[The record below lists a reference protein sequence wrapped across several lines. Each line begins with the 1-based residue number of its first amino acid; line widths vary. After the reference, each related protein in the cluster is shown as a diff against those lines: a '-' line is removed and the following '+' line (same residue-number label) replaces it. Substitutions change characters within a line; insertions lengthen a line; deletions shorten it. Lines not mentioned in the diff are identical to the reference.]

1 MEQENL
7 VDKEKVT
14 QIEIQKDI
22 AENGCEAQE
31 ETREKMQAG
40 TQEEAQEETREK
52 MQAGTQE
59 EMREFSERENPEKD
73 MKNAG
78 VGVIEI
84 ILILVVLVA
93 LVLIFKEQLT
103 SMVERAMEALEQ
115 SMEKILS

>member
-7 VDKEKVT
+7 VEKEKVA

-22 AENGCEAQE
+22 AENGCETQE
-31 ETREKMQAG
+31 ETQEILEREK
-40 TQEEAQEETREK
+40 
-52 MQAGTQE
+52 
-59 EMREFSERENPEKD
+59 PEKD

-115 SMEKILS
+115 SMEKVLS

>member
-40 TQEEAQEETREK
+40 AQEE
-52 MQAGTQE
+52 MQ
-59 EMREFSERENPEKD
+59 EFSERENPEKD

>member
-7 VDKEKVT
+7 VEKEKVT

-22 AENGCEAQE
+22 AENGCETQE
-31 ETREKMQAG
+31 ETRE
-40 TQEEAQEETREK
+40 R

-59 EMREFSERENPEKD
+59 EMQELSEREKPEKD

-115 SMEKILS
+115 SMEKVLS

>member
-7 VDKEKVT
+7 VEKEKVA

-22 AENGCEAQE
+22 AENGCETQE

-40 TQEEAQEETREK
+40 TQEETQELLEREK
-52 MQAGTQE
+52 
-59 EMREFSERENPEKD
+59 PEKD

-115 SMEKILS
+115 SMEKVLS

>member
-22 AENGCEAQE
+22 AENGCE
-31 ETREKMQAG
+31 M
-40 TQEEAQEETREK
+40 QEEAQEETREK
-52 MQAGTQE
+52 MQAGAQE
-59 EMREFSERENPEKD
+59 EMQEFLERENPEKD